1 VQVEVVDMMIGT
13 NIDGVVVDM
22 QVASVTRNNVKG
34 IKERE
39 EALTTKVKQM
49 EGIVDIEALKNG

>member
-1 VQVEVVDMMIGT
+1 MQVEVVDMMIGT